1 MDLKAVLA
9 TFEYAHDVPESKY
22 KEYMLKVENKIRK
35 YIQDEETN
43 ANSEVSR
50 HNIMRTMEVY
60 QTQYE
65 NYALRYT
72 AIPSEDLNARIDCQA
87 CIINA
92 LSALSYYINN
102 LLIRYADTTSSNIK
116 SYLLMLAKQKEIYHE
131 CLAAAKTIQR
141 SLSEEKVEDSLRK
154 RAYLAKNGML

>member
-1 MDLKAVLA
+1 MDLKAILA

-92 LSALSYYINN
+92 LSALSH
-102 LLIRYADTTSSNIK
+102 L
-116 SYLLMLAKQKEIYHE
+116 
-131 CLAAAKTIQR
+131 
-141 SLSEEKVEDSLRK
+141 SLSAS
-154 RAYLAKNGML
+154 